1 VRRRRVR
8 GQRGQVVPLVAVI
21 VVVAAGAALVLA
33 RLGTEVIDRARAR
46 TAADAAALAGV
57 RGDRVAAE
65 RVARADGGALERYVR
80 VGDQVEVTVR
90 VGGFRATAR
99 ASIGDPG
106 HVGASREPKW
116 PPAWGHATVHALR
129 YGAIA
134 QSVRAH
140 P

>member
-1 VRRRRVR
+1 MRCRAH
-8 GQRGQVVPLVAVI
+8 GQRGQVLPLVAVI

-57 RGDRVAAE
+57 EGDRAAAE
-65 RVARADGGALERYVR
+65 RVARADGAALERYVR

-90 VGGFRATAR
+90 VGNFRATAR
-99 ASIGDPG
+99 ASLGDP
-106 HVGASREPKW
+106 VTAGAAREPKW

-129 YGAIA
+129 
-134 QSVRAH
+134 
-140 P
+140 

>member
-1 VRRRRVR
+1 
-8 GQRGQVVPLVAVI
+8 VVPLVAVI
-21 VVVAAGAALVLA
+21 VVVAAGAALLLT

-57 RGDRVAAE
+57 SGDRAAAA
-65 RVARADGGALERYVR
+65 RVARADGAALERFVR

-90 VGGFRATAR
+90 IGNFRATAR
-99 ASIGDPG
+99 ASIGDPAV
-106 HVGASREPKW
+106 VGAAGEPKW

-129 YGAIA
+129 CGAIA